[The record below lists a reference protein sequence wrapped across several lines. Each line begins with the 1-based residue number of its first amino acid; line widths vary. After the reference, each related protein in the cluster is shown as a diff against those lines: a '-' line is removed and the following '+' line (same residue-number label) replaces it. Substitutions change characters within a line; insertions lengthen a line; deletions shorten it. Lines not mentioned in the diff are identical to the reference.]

1 MSVSIRSRAGAGQA
15 ALSGQGAF
23 PSAGSQLPLCP
34 TPGARSRVGASH
46 LSGRSEIEWGHS
58 WHGGTDVRGVGD
70 RAGPWAKEA
79 RAEMQEFTCELLYS
93 QHF

>member
-1 MSVSIRSRAGAGQA
+1 MSVSIRSRAGE
-15 ALSGQGAF
+15 GQGAF
-23 PSAGSQLPLCP
+23 PCAGSQPLLCS

-58 WHGGTDVRGVGD
+58 WDGRTDVCGVGD
-70 RAGPWAKEA
+70 RAGAWAKEA
-79 RAEMQEFTCELLYS
+79 RAEMQEFTSELLYS